1 MPNIIKVP
9 IFAQVIPVVRWPDGS
24 VQNDSTFVLMSAE
37 ERFPA
42 RPILPSDPLAAFL
55 ALLLEDLFD
64 EWGTKVMFGMRWL
77 TKRDQVMSHHGPH
90 WASQQL
96 IG

>member
-24 VQNDSTFVLMSAE
+24 VQNDSTFVLLSAE

-42 RPILPSDPLAAFL
+42 RPILPTADDPLNAFL

-64 EWGTKVMFGMRWL
+64 EWAVKVM
-77 TKRDQVMSHHGPH
+77 K
-90 WASQQL
+90 
-96 IG
+96 